1 MTWRRVAWI
10 YLALVVLTSY
20 VLVFERASL
29 DVVPGSAPP
38 PIEESLLQVAPEA
51 IVALT
56 FRHGTREV
64 HAVEEGGRWQVL
76 RPVETTVASD
86 LLAAFV
92 GTLTAGQASEVMQ
105 TGAEGDL
112 ASYGLATPSAEIEIA
127 TRDSATPV
135 VRVLL
140 GNTNPTRTALYAK
153 RDDRDVVYLVGLN
166 VRYYTDLVFAGAGG

>member
-10 YLALVVLTSY
+10 YLALLVLASY

-29 DVVPGSAPP
+29 DIVPGNLPP
-38 PIEESLLQVAPEA
+38 PVEESLLQVAPEA

-56 FRHGTREV
+56 FRQGTREV
-64 HAVEEGGRWQVL
+64 HAVEQGGRWQVL
-76 RPVETTVASD
+76 RPVDAAVASD

-92 GTLTAGQASEVMQ
+92 STLTAGQASEVME
-105 TGAEGDL
+105 TGAGGDL
-112 ASYGLATPSAEIEIA
+112 APYGLDAPSAEIEVA
-127 TRDSATPV
+127 TRDDAMPV

-140 GNTNPTRTALYAK
+140 GHTNPTRTAFYAK
-153 RDDRDVVYLVGLN
+153 RDDRDAVYLVGLN